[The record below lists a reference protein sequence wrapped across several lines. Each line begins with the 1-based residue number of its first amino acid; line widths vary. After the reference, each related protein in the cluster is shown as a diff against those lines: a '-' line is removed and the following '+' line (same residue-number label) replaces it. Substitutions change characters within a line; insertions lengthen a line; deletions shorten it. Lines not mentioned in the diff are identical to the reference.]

1 MNVPGDVRSF
11 FPASFAWRWQIY
23 VRFEG
28 LSPYIACLI
37 CRSKAVLLQGI
48 LCWRDCIICLVLLGK
63 LCLSH
68 FVNLSFT
75 ARFIICQYCE
85 LLHSCKCIFKCLFR
99 RAVVLLPLPL
109 NPETMSQSVKA
120 WKKGNHLHLSAP
132 SFTTNLW
139 IGSHLRFLDCP
150 NATQAS
156 FKPSSAY
163 FSNKAAAITTI
174 FVTFDRMAARS
185 TLLFLIAWAT

>member
-1 MNVPGDVRSF
+1 MYQVPSDPIF
-11 FPASFAWRWQIY
+11 QPPFTWRWQIY

-37 CRSKAVLLQGI
+37 CRSKAVLIQGI

-99 RAVVLLPLPL
+99 RAVAEEYKCISGIGEVIP
-109 NPETMSQSVKA
+109 
-120 WKKGNHLHLSAP
+120 HLENCSLAFAFES
-132 SFTTNLW
+132 
-139 IGSHLRFLDCP
+139 
-150 NATQAS
+150 
-156 FKPSSAY
+156 
-163 FSNKAAAITTI
+163 
-174 FVTFDRMAARS
+174 
-185 TLLFLIAWAT
+185 